1 MKDLRDFIA
10 ICEPEGLV
18 HRVKAEVDWNLE
30 LSHIAKLN
38 EEKLGPALLFE
49 NVKGYTSP
57 VMTSV
62 CTTTQRL
69 AVLMRM
75 PRETSLVGLME
86 QWVKVGDK
94 LIPPVW
100 VERDKAPCK
109 ENIMKGS
116 DIDLFKFPVPK
127 WYPKDGGRFIGTAH
141 YIISKDPDSGW
152 INLGTYRSQLLEKDK
167 IGTQFIKGKHADIM
181 LKKYQALK
189 KPMPVASV
197 IGGDPLLF
205 ILGAAR
211 LSAFVSEYDVAG
223 AISGAPIEVVKGET
237 VDLPIPAHAEIVI
250 EGLVDA
256 EKFLPEGPFGEYTGY
271 YSGVGTDPRNFIDVQ
286 CVTFRNNPILWG
298 TTVGRA
304 VTDTHMTMALS
315 YGATLWQQLTAMKIP
330 GIKSVYCPPEGSGR
344 FLAIISLKQMYP
356 GHADQVLTAAISTEM
371 GAYGLK
377 TVIVVDDDI
386 DAWDIPRVMYALS
399 FRFQPNRSQVIKRGG
414 PRRWIHRCPSNP
426 GTSPGGCS
434 WMPPSPTTGRRNP
447 FRSRWTRTWSS
458 KSRAAGRNSGSN
470 RLNRSRNPPHFSLAA
485 SLSLAGKGEAWE
497 NRD

>member
-10 ICEPEGLV
+10 ACEPEGLV

-30 LSHIAKLN
+30 LSHVAKLN
-38 EEKLGPALLFE
+38 EEKSGPALLFE

-69 AVLMRM
+69 AVIMRM
-75 PRETSLVGLME
+75 PMETSLVGLME
-86 QWVKVGDK
+86 QWVKVGDNRV
-94 LIPPVW
+94 PPVW
-100 VERDKAPCK
+100 VDKAKAPCK
-109 ENIMKGS
+109 ENIMKGK

-127 WYPKDGGRFIGTAH
+127 WYPKDGGRYIGTAH
-141 YIISKDPDSGW
+141 YIISKDSDSGW

-167 IGTQFIKGKHADIM
+167 IGVQFIKGKHADIM
-181 LKKYQALK
+181 LKKYQAMK

-223 AISGAPIEVVKGET
+223 AITGAPIEVVQGET

-250 EGLVDA
+250 EGEVDA

-271 YSGVGTDPRNFIDVQ
+271 YSGVGTDPRNFIDVK

-315 YGATLWQQLTAMKIP
+315 YGATLWQQLTNMKIP

-344 FLAIISLKQMYP
+344 FLAIISMKQMYP

-399 FRFQPNRSQVIKRGG
+399 FRFQPNRSQVIKRGRST
-414 PRRWIHRCPSNP
+414 PLDPSLPINAREI
-426 GTSPGGCS
+426 
-434 WMPPSPTTGRRNP
+434 TGRLLLDATIPYDWKEKPVPITLDPDMVKNVQA
-447 FRSRWTRTWSS
+447 RW
-458 KSRAAGRNSGSN
+458 KEFG
-470 RLNRSRNPPHFSLAA
+470 F
-485 SLSLAGKGEAWE
+485 
-497 NRD
+497 

>member
-30 LSHIAKLN
+30 LSHVAKLN

-49 NVKGYTSP
+49 KVKGYTSP

-75 PRETSLVGLME
+75 PKETSLVGLME

-100 VERDKAPCK
+100 VDRDKAPCK

-223 AISGAPIEVVKGET
+223 AITGAPIEVVKGET

-315 YGATLWQQLTAMKIP
+315 YGSTLWQQLTAMKIP

-356 GHADQVLTAAISTEM
+356 GHADQVLDRGHLHGNGRLRAE
-371 GAYGLK
+371 
-377 TVIVVDDDI
+377 D
-386 DAWDIPRVMYALS
+386 RH
-399 FRFQPNRSQVIKRGG
+399 RGG
-414 PRRWIHRCPSNP
+414 RRHRCLGHPP
-426 GTSPGGCS
+426 GHVRPELPLPAQPQPGHQ
-434 WMPPSPTTGRRNP
+434 
-447 FRSRWTRTWSS
+447 TRAVHAVGSIAAHRFPGHH
-458 KSRAAGRNSGSN
+458 RAAAPGCHHSL
-470 RLNRSRNPPHFSLAA
+470 RLEGETHSDHTGPGYGQARPGPVEGIRFINVPALA
-485 SLSLAGKGEAWE
+485 
-497 NRD
+497 